1 MAKPKMTPEQ
11 AREKFARYPRISYEF
26 VEALLNG
33 HIEPTTHYLELLP
46 VLQRLVNRL
55 NVVRTYVATKKY
67 NYEVAAKIAEV
78 MAYALCCEPD
88 KEVIDFVQRAL
99 QYFPESLDLSV
110 MSDKDFIKF
119 ITQITANTKE
129 GTLYTGLLI
138 YDCWNPWLHTRYW

>member
-11 AREKFARYPRISYEF
+11 AREKFARYPRMSYEF
-26 VEALLNG
+26 VEALLKG

-110 MSDKDFIKF
+110 MSDKEFIKF
-119 ITQITANTKE
+119 IAQITANTKE

-138 YDCWNPWLHTRYW
+138 YDCWNPWLHKKYW

>member
-110 MSDKDFIKF
+110 MSDKEFIKF
-119 ITQITANTKE
+119 IAQITANTKE

-138 YDCWNPWLHTRYW
+138 YDCWNPWLHKKYW